1 MAWRGALVHGG
12 GAGQG
17 EQAVMNP
24 ATRFALIFAA
34 QFAAFGVMMPFLP
47 PLLLARGLTPADLG
61 TVLAAGSALKLLAG
75 PAGGRLADRLG
86 DPRLVLICCT
96 GAAALCA
103 AGFGLAGGFW
113 ALLLVNLALA
123 VALAVAGREVTLW
136 ARDADHVAAM
146 AEGRSNAA
154 RLEGVM
160 FPASLNVTDDLRDVA
175 NAKAVL
181 LALPMQALA
190 GFLGQH
196 GNVLNG
202 MPLVVCCKGID
213 LATLRG
219 PTAIVRD
226 FCPQS
231 AVSILTGPSFAA
243 DIARGLPTALTL
255 AGQGVEALQPLLST
269 ATLRLYRSDDAVGAE
284 LGGALKN
291 VVAIAAGVVMGAGLG
306 ESARA
311 ALITRGFAE
320 MQRFALSQ
328 GAASDTMLGLSG
340 LGDLILT
347 CTSTQ
352 SRNLRYGMALGSG
365 AAFDRTITVEGVATA
380 QAIEQIAQNLALDMP
395 VSTMVAR
402 LIRLDITLD
411 QAIHSL
417 MSRPLRKE

>member
-1 MAWRGALVHGG
+1 MIGVV
-12 GAGQG
+12 GAG
-17 EQAVMNP
+17 
-24 ATRFALIFAA
+24 
-34 QFAAFGVMMPFLP
+34 AFG
-47 PLLLARGLTPADLG
+47 T
-61 TVLAAGSALKLLAG
+61 
-75 PAGGRLADRLG
+75 
-86 DPRLVLICCT
+86 
-96 GAAALCA
+96 
-103 AGFGLAGGFW
+103 
-113 ALLLVNLALA
+113 ALA
-123 VALAVAGREVTLW
+123 VALAGAGRDVTLW
-136 ARDADHVAAM
+136 ARDAGHVAAM

-160 FPASLNVTDDLRDVA
+160 FPASLNVTGDLRDVA
-175 NAKAVL
+175 NAEAVL

-196 GNVLNG
+196 GTVLNG

-269 ATLRLYRSDDAVGAE
+269 ATLRLYRSEDAVGAE

-402 LIRLDITLD
+402 LIGQDITLD